1 MTKFPLA
8 PGFCLCWHAA
18 EASCS
23 RCAGSEGLQTAASLR
38 YTWAFLKQRLE
49 GVNGLT
55 LGFSQ
60 ELLVWWKQSNLFS
73 IVYLKLLNC
82 WRNMGNFSDEG
93 PVSFGSCSFTCCP
106 SRQRNRH
113 IRSVIYLFI
122 FAKTFRFNK
131 HCEAHIICCCPSHLL
146 DILSFKVH
154 IFLVLDA
161 EHVVTSESWVAFSC
175 FHPHSSHFHIS
186 FHCVLTDEVKS
197 AK

>member
-55 LGFSQ
+55 LGVSQ
-60 ELLVWWKQSNLFS
+60 ELVVWWKQSNLFS

-93 PVSFGSCSFTCCP
+93 PVRFGRTVQADRETGTFI
-106 SRQRNRH
+106 Q
-113 IRSVIYLFI
+113 SVIYFCKNLQ
-122 FAKTFRFNK
+122 
-131 HCEAHIICCCPSHLL
+131 
-146 DILSFKVH
+146 V
-154 IFLVLDA
+154 
-161 EHVVTSESWVAFSC
+161 
-175 FHPHSSHFHIS
+175 
-186 FHCVLTDEVKS
+186 
-197 AK
+197 